1 MTSTFRKT
9 QPSRDCE
16 GAVVEHF
23 NRPFLIRVNWNRR
36 SETPPVPQK
45 SQIELLLAVAAVLLT
60 SAGCKAPKPR
70 AAGPPPPVPVS
81 VAVATQETVPEEI
94 HAVGTV
100 EASAVIQVKSQIAGE
115 LQHVYF
121 VEGGNVHK
129 SDKLFEIDPRPY
141 QQALRQAESAVARDN
156 AQLQQA
162 QANLA
167 RDVAQSKNADADAA
181 RYAELSK
188 EGVVSKSQND
198 QFRTSAEALRESM
211 RADQAAIESARASLE
226 SDRAAVDRAKLD
238 LSYCEI
244 HSPVSG
250 RAGNLLVQ
258 PGNLIQANGA
268 PIVVINQV
276 APIFVSFGVPEE
288 HLPAIRR
295 NSATRKLVV
304 EASPQ
309 DEPGQRL
316 RGSLSVIDNTV
327 DTTTGTIHLKATFDN
342 QRNVL
347 WPGQFVNVALT
358 LDQRNDAVVV
368 PSEAVQA
375 GQTGQMIYVVKP
387 DQSVEP
393 RVVKVGPSHGAK
405 VIIEQGLA
413 AGEKVVTDGQL
424 RLYPG
429 AHVRAVPAGVV
440 DSQTL

>member
-1 MTSTFRKT
+1 M
-9 QPSRDCE
+9 
-16 GAVVEHF
+16 AVHNITAVKPRH
-23 NRPFLIRVNWNRR
+23 VNWNCGPRI
-36 SETPPVPQK
+36 STVLLK
-45 SQIELLLAVAAVLLT
+45 TELGFLFALTAVLL
-60 SAGCKAPKPR
+60 SGSGCNAPR
-70 AAGPPPPVPVS
+70 AQTAGPAPPVPVS

-100 EASAVIQVKSQIAGE
+100 EPSSIIQVKSQIAGE
-115 LQHVYF
+115 LLHVYF

-129 SDKLFEIDPRPY
+129 GDKLFDIDPRPY
-141 QQALRQAESAVARDN
+141 QETLRQAEAALARDT
-156 AQLQQA
+156 AQLRQA

-198 QFRTSAEALRESM
+198 QFRTTAEALRQSIQ
-211 RADQAAIESARASLE
+211 ADQAAIESARASLE

-250 RAGNLLVQ
+250 RAGNLLVHA
-258 PGNLIQANGA
+258 GNLVQANGN
-268 PIVVINQV
+268 PLVVINQV
-276 APIFVSFGVPEE
+276 TPIFISFGVPEE
-288 HLPAIRR
+288 HLSIIRR
-295 NSATRKLVV
+295 NSAARKLIVQ
-304 EASPQ
+304 ASPQ
-309 DEPGQRL
+309 DEPGQPL
-316 RGSLSVIDNTV
+316 RGSLAVIDNTV

-342 QRNVL
+342 QRGSL

-358 LDQRNDAVVV
+358 LDQHSNAIVV

-375 GQTGQMIYVVKP
+375 GQNGQMIYVVKP

-405 VIIEQGLA
+405 VIIEQGIA

-429 AHVRAVPAGVV
+429 AHVRPVPAGAV